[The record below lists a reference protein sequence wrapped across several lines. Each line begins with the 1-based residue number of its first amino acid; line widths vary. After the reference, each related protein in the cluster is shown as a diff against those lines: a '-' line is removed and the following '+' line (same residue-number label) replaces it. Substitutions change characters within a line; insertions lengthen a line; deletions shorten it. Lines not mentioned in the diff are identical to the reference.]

1 MTQKKK
7 TAHKRTHKKSHSNK
21 YNAKIIYQTMPNYS
35 SSQLKGHQN
44 NNNVQ
49 FGPQPQQESRT
60 DNLVGDLISK
70 LITKI
75 ETDGNQQTQQYSRE
89 IQPINNNN
97 NINIYNNVPG
107 TTTTETKTETNTGE
121 SIADA
126 VANGI
131 KSTARSAGE
140 DFGIATAAGAASLI
154 GVGALG
160 VAYNSDTATKAKLK
174 LKKVGGGILGAVTSG
189 AGAIGSAINNNI
201 LKRGTKLGGD
211 KTTTNLIKEEGKIY
225 GKKGKGG
232 TYARL
237 EDEINP
243 LQADFDKHISEPTK
257 TKVID
262 NKVEGTPKE
271 LSKLKPLP
279 PKKTNT
285 PTPTPTLNIMDTP
298 TPTPTKAPIDTSI
311 RRINM
316 FSPAYDIASLRP
328 QNIFSPPINL
338 RTTPKTKYIEPVGET
353 VKKMNAGDRIKA
365 RIKMKTNRENY
376 LDLREVN
383 SEANKIQNAYRNFK
397 AKNIVKSRRTA
408 RNQTPIEVSSTVQP
422 ARLSDVHT
430 TTRQGATTTRGFE
443 QNQAI
448 GQLVRQQQPARQS
461 SETAISGATTAA
473 PQPRQYFTSDNPEY
487 RKGQKARAKDGAKF
501 RPLVEVLKPDNP
513 YNQGYFGDAL
523 QQGLEGYHA
532 REVRTGPRR
541 K

>member
-7 TAHKRTHKKSHSNK
+7 TAHKKTHKKSHSNK

-70 LITKI
+70 LVGKI
-75 ETDGNQQTQQYSRE
+75 ENDGNKQTQEYTKE

-97 NINIYNNVPG
+97 NVNIYNNVPG

-131 KSTARSAGE
+131 KSTSRSAGE
-140 DFGIATAAGAASLI
+140 EIGIATAAGAASLI

-211 KTTTNLIKEEGKIY
+211 KTTTNLIKEEGKLY
-225 GKKGKGG
+225 EKGGKKG

-243 LQADFDKHISEPTK
+243 LQADFDKHIREPTK
-257 TKVID
+257 INGLD
-262 NKVEGTPKE
+262 NKVEDTTKE

-279 PKKTNT
+279 PKTAN
-285 PTPTPTLNIMDTP
+285 TP
-298 TPTPTKAPIDTSI
+298 TPTPTKAPTDTPI

-338 RTTPKTKYIEPVGET
+338 RTTPKTTYIEPVGET

-473 PQPRQYFTSDNPEY
+473 PQSRQYFTSDNPEY
-487 RKGQKARAKDGAKF
+487 RKGQRARAKDGAKF

-532 REVRTGPRR
+532 REVRTGP
-541 K
+541 KKK